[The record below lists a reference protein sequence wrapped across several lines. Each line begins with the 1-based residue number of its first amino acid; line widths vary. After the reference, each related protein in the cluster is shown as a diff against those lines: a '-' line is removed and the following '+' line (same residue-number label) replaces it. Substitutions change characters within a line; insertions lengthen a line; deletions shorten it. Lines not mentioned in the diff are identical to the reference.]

1 MKEEIKYSKYLD
13 TQQYVLD
20 LNLEM
25 FLRLTFILL
34 IFTRLFVN
42 HRPVYGITKGK
53 IMEAMECLKER
64 SEKDNPNSEK
74 KDLTRE

>member
-1 MKEEIKYSKYLD
+1 M
-13 TQQYVLD
+13 
-20 LNLEM
+20 
-25 FLRLTFILL
+25 
-34 IFTRLFVN
+34 N

-64 SEKDNPNSEK
+64 AEKDNPNSEK